1 MEKRGVIEGIAKT
14 ASSDQNN
21 ALQSAIKCINVA
33 KDELKSL
40 KDELQTLKKSLDFS
54 KNIMDKKFLDTK

>member
-1 MEKRGVIEGIAKT
+1 MEKRGVVEGLSKT

-33 KDELKSL
+33 RSEIHAL

-54 KNIMDKKFLDTK
+54 KNILDKKFLDTK